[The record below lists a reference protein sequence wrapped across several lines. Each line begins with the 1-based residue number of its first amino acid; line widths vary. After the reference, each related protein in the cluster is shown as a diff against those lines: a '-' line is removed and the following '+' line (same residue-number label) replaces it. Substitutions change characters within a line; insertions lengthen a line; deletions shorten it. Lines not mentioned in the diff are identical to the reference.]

1 MRRDIALR
9 ILRDAA
15 PTLRQ
20 RYGVVSARLFG
31 SVARDEADEYSDV
44 DVAVRFNAVAAADIM
59 NLCGVSGLL
68 SDLFGIDVDVVAQPA
83 RNAELNAAID
93 REAVVAF

>member
-1 MRRDIALR
+1 MRRDVALI

-15 PTLRQ
+15 PALRE
-20 RYGVVSARLFG
+20 RGVVSARLFG

-44 DVAVRFNAVAAADIM
+44 DVAVRFNATASGDIM
-59 NLCGVSGLL
+59 NLCAVSDIL
-68 SDLFGIDVDVVAQPA
+68 SVLFGIDVDVVAQPA
-83 RNAELNAAID
+83 RNAELNAAIE